1 MANKTA
7 VILIITFML
16 SACAPLETAKFEKA
30 YFESAAQKVAKAEG
44 ADNAPAPLVPGK
56 PPAEASAVPA
66 QAKTAAVTP
75 EITAG
80 IKNRSLS
87 SFEITPVITPSA
99 TPTPAAKPKKKRFK
113 IKELDISSDS
123 LTFNKDTSITVFIGN
138 VVLLAEGMK
147 LNCNKLTS
155 KNYKDNAE
163 ATGNVRA
170 YYKAQKTSIK
180 CGRMKYGKEMSTV
193 EAFDG
198 VVAEKY
204 MDSGNTITMY
214 ADEADFETE
223 YGGIE
228 AKKIKKR
235 VKVIYK
241 DMVAFSEKV
250 VYNDETGILEMS
262 GKPVVK
268 KTGSSFTASRIKVD
282 TNKKTMKLEN
292 DIWSRIFYGDLK
304 KAEAEAKVETNKN
317 PAPR

>member
-1 MANKTA
+1 MGNKTA
-7 VILIITFML
+7 VILIMIFML
-16 SACAPLETAKFEKA
+16 SACAPVETTKFEKA

-44 ADNAPAPLVPGK
+44 AAAETPSGAKPVPVKETALKIPAVAPA
-56 PPAEASAVPA
+56 A
-66 QAKTAAVTP
+66 
-75 EITAG
+75 TAG
-80 IKNRSLS
+80 IKDRSLS
-87 SFEITPVITPSA
+87 LAEKTAVITPSA
-99 TPTPAAKPKKKRFK
+99 TSTPAVKPKKKRFK

-123 LTFNKDTSITVFIGN
+123 LTFNKDTSVTVFIGN
-138 VVLLAEGMK
+138 VVLLAEGVK
-147 LNCNKLTS
+147 LKCDRLTS

-163 ATGNVRA
+163 ASGNVRA

-198 VVAEKY
+198 VITEKY

-223 YGGIE
+223 YGAIE

-317 PAPR
+317 TAPR